1 MNLSFIGTNEILII
15 LVGLILLIAV
25 LTLAVVLVKKIRN

>member
-1 MNLSFIGTNEILII
+1 MNLSYIGTNEILII